1 MMRGSV
7 RARLLRLLCI
17 CSCVCVCVVGTA
29 EEGQYDPCRIQGPT
43 QEVLE
48 RSGSEIQ
55 DGQLE
60 NERGGKGTGV
70 ASFVNPG
77 CFFSLDMCLLFTYA
91 IEGGVSLKQV
101 VDSYSRLDCIRLLSR
116 QPFVPLLH
124 CDCPLLFTAT

>member
-1 MMRGSV
+1 M
-7 RARLLRLLCI
+7 
-17 CSCVCVCVVGTA
+17 CVCVVGTA

-91 IEGGVSLKQV
+91 VEGGGFFEAGSGFL
-101 VDSYSRLDCIRLLSR
+101 LEIRLYTSP
-116 QPFVPLLH
+116 Q
-124 CDCPLLFTAT
+124 